1 MLRKIKLY
9 GHLAKAVG
17 RRTLEAH
24 VASAAEAVRFLLA
37 NFPHLE
43 SLMVESHYKVSVG
56 DHSLSYDELHHPSG
70 QSFISFVPV
79 VQGAGEGFGTILAG
93 IALVALSF
101 VSFGAGAWAGVGG
114 WSAVAGAAPIAGSSS
129 VALFGVGAS
138 LLLGGIAQLISPTP
152 MTPTGNGSAKDP
164 KASFSFNGIQNT
176 SRQGTPVPVIYGET
190 IVGSI
195 AISAGVDTVDL

>member
-56 DHSLSYDELHHPSG
+56 DHSLSYDELHHPS
-70 QSFISFVPV
+70 V
-79 VQGAGEGFGTILAG
+79 VE
-93 IALVALSF
+93 
-101 VSFGAGAWAGVGG
+101 
-114 WSAVAGAAPIAGSSS
+114 
-129 VALFGVGAS
+129 
-138 LLLGGIAQLISPTP
+138 
-152 MTPTGNGSAKDP
+152 
-164 KASFSFNGIQNT
+164 
-176 SRQGTPVPVIYGET
+176 VIE
-190 IVGSI
+190 SI
-195 AISAGVDTVDL
+195 APKKMLSIRPQPNHCPSS

>member
-43 SLMVESHYKVSVG
+43 SLMVESHYKVSAG
-56 DHSLSYDELHHPSG
+56 DHSLSYDELHDPSG

-101 VSFGAGAWAGVGG
+101 VSFGVGTAFAGIGGSTVLGGTAAAGF
-114 WSAVAGAAPIAGSSS
+114 GST
-129 VALFGVGAS
+129 ALFMVGS
-138 LLLGGIAQLISPTP
+138 TLLLGGIGQLLSPTP

-164 KASFSFNGIQNT
+164 KASYSFNGIQNT

-195 AISAGVDTVDL
+195 TISAGVDTVDL

>member
-56 DHSLSYDELHHPSG
+56 DRSLSYDELHHPSG
-70 QSFISFVPV
+70 QGFISFIPV

-101 VSFGAGAWAGVGG
+101 VSFGVGTAFAGIGGSTVLGGTAAAGL
-114 WSAVAGAAPIAGSSS
+114 GST
-129 VALFGVGAS
+129 ALFMVGS
-138 LLLGGIAQLISPTP
+138 TLLLGGIGQLLSPTP

-164 KASFSFNGIQNT
+164 KASYSFNGIQNT

-195 AISAGVDTVDL
+195 TISAGVDTVDL

>member
-101 VSFGAGAWAGVGG
+101 VSFGVGTAFAGIGGSTVLGGTAAAGF
-114 WSAVAGAAPIAGSSS
+114 GST
-129 VALFGVGAS
+129 ALFMVGS
-138 LLLGGIAQLISPTP
+138 TLLLGGIGQLLSPTP

-164 KASFSFNGIQNT
+164 KASYSFNGIQNT

-195 AISAGVDTVDL
+195 TISAGVDTVDL

>member
-17 RRTLEAH
+17 SRTIEAH

-56 DHSLSYDELHHPSG
+56 NHSLSYDELHHPSG

-101 VSFGAGAWAGVGG
+101 VSFGVGTAFAGIGGSTVLGGTAAAGF
-114 WSAVAGAAPIAGSSS
+114 GST
-129 VALFGVGAS
+129 ALFMVGS
-138 LLLGGIAQLISPTP
+138 TLLLGGIGQLLSPTP

-195 AISAGVDTVDL
+195 TISAGVDTVDL

>member
-56 DHSLSYDELHHPSG
+56 DHSLSYDELHYPSG

-79 VQGAGEGFGTILAG
+79 VQGAGEGFGAILAG
-93 IALVALSF
+93 IALVALAF
-101 VSFGAGAWAGVGG
+101 IPFGGIFAGVGG
-114 WSAVAGAAPIAGSSS
+114 STLLGGTAAAGFGST
-129 VALFGVGAS
+129 ALFMVGS
-138 LLLGGIAQLISPTP
+138 TLLLGGIGQLLSPTP

-195 AISAGVDTVDL
+195 TISAGVDTVDL